1 MIWNKYLCLL
11 VILCCFSRG
20 VYGQVLV
27 KGDSVLTG
35 HKHYIP
41 SWSFEKDSSFFV
53 SFNVF
58 IEGKLTHELHR
69 FDWNMN
75 PTKEVIYLDG
85 HLENLNSVGSAY
97 FKEDLIHITQVE
109 EKDSL
114 KFYIQSIDLNDLVK
128 SKNQFFTAFAKKETG
143 RKSEFQTF
151 HISNDT
157 SKLAFIYSVPVSF
170 SENEKIRIVEFNDQF
185 NVSRTD
191 DFDLGRSQNVISILD
206 VDYCNN
212 GDAYVL
218 VKVKSSPGFYFE
230 CYRLT
235 PGKAAVLVDRI
246 QKVDNVLMGVV
257 DDQLYLLSS
266 FALHTNS
273 GTRGLLIKS
282 QDIHEPVNIKSHV
295 INFDID
301 YFKSHT
307 PEKKHK
313 KLVKSISSGV
323 PFAKDKILIYGF
335 HKIGEEFI
343 LIGHKLDGDYLHHK
357 IFVYGLNKNFEMKW
371 SKSFEGSNPF
381 VMVDPTKIRL
391 NLIYFDLRFTLERFK
406 NFDSELILAK
416 FDSQGMIS
424 STMVEK
430 DFVEGI
436 RAGAIGNSGTG
447 NEAILFRSDEF
458 KTISSYQYLFW
469 LYRLNLE

>member
-11 VILCCFSRG
+11 VVLYCFARG

-41 SWSFEKDSSFFV
+41 SLSFEKDSSFFV
-53 SFNVF
+53 SFKVF

-69 FDWNMN
+69 FDRNMN
-75 PTKEVIYLDG
+75 PINEVIYLDG

-97 FKEDLIHITQVE
+97 FKDDLIHITQVE

-114 KFYIQSIDLNDLVK
+114 KFYAQSIDLNNLVK

-185 NVSRTD
+185 NISRTD
-191 DFDLGRSQNVISILD
+191 DFDLGRSQNVLSILD

-235 PGKAAVLVDRI
+235 LGKEAVLVDRI

-282 QDIHEPVNIKSHV
+282 QDLNEPINIESHV

-313 KLVKSISSGV
+313 KLERSISSGV
-323 PFAKDKILIYGF
+323 PFAKDKILIYGLY
-335 HKIGEEFI
+335 KIGEEFI
-343 LIGHKLDGDYLHHK
+343 LIGYKFDDNYLRRK
-357 IFVYGLNKNFEMKW
+357 IYAYGINMDFEMKW
-371 SKSFEGSNPF
+371 SRSFDGSYPF
-381 VMVDPTKIRL
+381 VMLNTDRSRL
-391 NLIYFDLRFTLERFK
+391 NLVYR
-406 NFDSELILAK
+406 NFESNLTQVK
-416 FDSQGMIS
+416 FDTDGMLS
-424 STMVEK
+424 LTKVEK
-430 DFVEGI
+430 DYMRGLKVCVNNNGVGDEVL
-436 RAGAIGNSGTG
+436 
-447 NEAILFRSDEF
+447 LFRSGEL
-458 KTISSYQYLFW
+458 KTLSRYQYLFW